1 MSVINIMVRRKTA
14 ASPVARIVCGN
25 SDYKISFNFD
35 EEWAAHDVKTAR
47 FIWNGQYADVVF
59 AGNVCDVP
67 VLTNT
72 NMVAVGVYAGD
83 LRTTTPALIHCDKS
97 ILCGEGLPADP
108 TPDVYAQIMELLNSG
123 PAGPGASVTAD
134 NIKAAL
140 GYTPADA
147 EDVRQLSEE
156 MANGGK
162 DGFSPV
168 ATVTQT
174 DDGAL
179 ISITDKN
186 GTTTA
191 TVTNGKDGEPG
202 KDGADGKDGIDGKDG
217 ATGAKGDP
225 GKDGTSVTVKSVSE
239 STVDGGSNVVTFSD
253 GKTVTIKNGSKGSTG
268 AAGTTPVKGTDYFT
282 EADKAEMVSD
292 VVAEMQSSDIE
303 PADDDIPKVFLSD
316 GVLPVNKIETT
327 MRFDYISKTET
338 VSGYVEIKCQ
348 GNSSMSYP
356 KKNFTIKVF
365 EDRELTK
372 KQKVNF
378 KGWGEQ
384 NKFVMKANWID
395 LTHARNVVSA
405 RLWAD
410 VVKSRTN
417 YLELPELLRT
427 SPNQG
432 AVDGFP
438 VKLYSNGVYQGRYT
452 INIPKDKWT
461 FNMDDDLETHCILCG
476 ENYVSGCFR
485 ATANIDGFDWTDE
498 LHDTVPASIKTRW
511 NEVIS
516 FVMNSSNAEFK
527 ANLNNYIDVESAI
540 DYYIFA
546 LVSCGLDSM
555 GKNQIYLTYD
565 GSKWFASMYDMD
577 STWGLYYDGSKFVS
591 AEYAMQD
598 EYESMVGNRAGN
610 LFYLRLEELFMDEIK
625 ARYNDLRNG
634 ALSITNIINH
644 FERFTDIAP
653 PYLVEEDYASTTA
666 DGGFTG
672 IPSKT
677 TNNIQQIR
685 KFAVDRLAYSD
696 NYITYRGMH
705 RVTNTLQY
713 CTSDNNT
720 TYVENGGSYVAT
732 LTADDGYEL
741 STVTVTMGGANITNT
756 SYANGVINI
765 ASVTG
770 DIVITAVCT
779 EIPEYT
785 YTNQVPISVDADG
798 NVFNGVGYYNGQELS
813 GSKGTQRAGTNCTVT
828 GFIPVKRGDIIRI
841 KGCAWENTVKSNY
854 IVAYDESFAHW
865 GSTTSGGSHYYGT
878 VNGNGDSKLE
888 KTMTVATESGGIS
901 TIQLWDANSHNNVA
915 YIRISCQGDGS
926 STVDG
931 ANLIV
936 TVNEEIT

>member
-1 MSVINIMVRRKTA
+1 MSVQSQIDRINQNVANTYAVLEGYGATMPTEQNSDNLAATA
-14 ASPVARIVCGN
+14 ATVIA
-25 SDYKISFNFD
+25 
-35 EEWAAHDVKTAR
+35 TA
-47 FIWNGQYADVVF
+47 
-59 AGNVCDVP
+59 NV
-67 VLTNT
+67 
-72 NMVAVGVYAGD
+72 
-83 LRTTTPALIHCDKS
+83 
-97 ILCGEGLPADP
+97 
-108 TPDVYAQIMELLNSG
+108 
-123 PAGPGASVTAD
+123 
-134 NIKAAL
+134 
-140 GYTPADA
+140 
-147 EDVRQLSEE
+147 
-156 MANGGK
+156 
-162 DGFSPV
+162 
-168 ATVTQT
+168 
-174 DDGAL
+174 
-179 ISITDKN
+179 
-186 GTTTA
+186 
-191 TVTNGKDGEPG
+191 EP
-202 KDGADGKDGIDGKDG
+202 
-217 ATGAKGDP
+217 
-225 GKDGTSVTVKSVSE
+225 
-239 STVDGGSNVVTFSD
+239 SD
-253 GKTVTIKNGSKGSTG
+253 G
-268 AAGTTPVKGTDYFT
+268 
-282 EADKAEMVSD
+282 
-292 VVAEMQSSDIE
+292 
-303 PADDDIPKVFLSD
+303 DIPKVFLSG

-327 MRFDYISKTET
+327 MRFDYISKTKT
-338 VSGYVEIKCQ
+338 VSGYVGIKCQ
-348 GNSSMSYP
+348 GNSSMNYP

-365 EDRELTK
+365 EDSELAT
-372 KQKVNF
+372 KQKVDF
-378 KGWGEQ
+378 KGWGKQ

-410 VVKSRTN
+410 VVKSRAN

-438 VKLYSNGVYQGRYT
+438 IKLYSNGVYQGRYT
-452 INIPKDKWT
+452 LNIPKDKWT
-461 FNMDDDLETHCILCG
+461 FNMDDGLTTHCILCG

-598 EYESMVGNRAGN
+598 EYESMVGNRTGN
-610 LFYLRLEELFMDEIK
+610 LLYLRLEELFMDEIK
-625 ARYNDLRNG
+625 ARYNALRNS
-634 ALSITNIINH
+634 ALSISNIINH
-644 FERFTDIAP
+644 FERFTDIVP

-666 DGGFTG
+666 NGGFTG

-685 KFAVDRLAYSD
+685 KFVVDRLAYSD
-696 NYITYRGMH
+696 DYITYYGMH

-713 CTSDNNT
+713 CTSNNNA
-720 TYVENGGSYVAT
+720 TYVENGESYVAT

-741 STVTVTMGGANITNT
+741 STVTVTMGGANITST
-756 SYANGVINI
+756 SYANGVINV

-770 DIVITAVCT
+770 DIVVTAVCT

-785 YTNQVPISVDADG
+785 YTNQVKQSIGSDKQP
-798 NVFNGVGYYNGQELS
+798 FNGGLGYYNGQELS
-813 GSKGTQRAGTNCTVT
+813 GSSGLQRAKTNTTCT
-828 GFIPVKRGDIIRI
+828 GFIPAKRGDTIRI
-841 KGCAWENTVKSNY
+841 KGCAWENTVKTNY
-854 IVAYDESFAHW
+854 IVAYDASFAHW
-865 GSTTSGGSHYYGT
+865 GSTASGGAHYYGT
-878 VNGNGDSKLE
+878 VNANGNAKIE
-888 KTMTVATESGGIS
+888 ETMTVATESGGVS
-901 TIQLWDANSHNNVA
+901 TIKLWDSDSHDNIA

-926 STVDG
+926 ISVDG
-931 ANLIV
+931 ADLIV